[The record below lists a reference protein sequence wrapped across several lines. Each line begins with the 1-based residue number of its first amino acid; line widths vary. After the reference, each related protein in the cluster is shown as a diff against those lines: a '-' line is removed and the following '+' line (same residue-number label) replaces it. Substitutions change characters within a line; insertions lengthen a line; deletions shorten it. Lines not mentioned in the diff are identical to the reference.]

1 MTESA
6 EIVIVGGGHNG
17 LTAAAYL
24 AQAGRSVVVL
34 ERAEA
39 VGGAAVSAAPF
50 PGVDARLSR
59 YSYLVSLLPAR
70 IREDLGLRL
79 TLSRRRYASYTPQ
92 PGTDR
97 GLLIDTADAAAT
109 DASFHSVGA
118 GADVGAYRR
127 WLADTAAL
135 AAAVWPTMLEPLPA
149 ESAVRPRV
157 DPRIWQDLVTTPVG
171 VTLAARFTSD
181 LVRGMV
187 ATDALIGTFATLDD
201 PALTQ
206 NACLL
211 YHVIGG
217 GTGDWDVPVG
227 GMGAVTRALEDAAR
241 RAGADI
247 VTGAEVTAITP
258 DGEVTTRIRDEQQV
272 YAAGTVLANVAPAV
286 LERLL
291 CRPAA
296 SPEGAQIKANVL
308 LTRLPRL
315 KDRSVAP
322 EAAFAGTFHVHEAA
336 SELDAAHASGAGGR
350 LPDPLPLE
358 TYCHS
363 LTDPTILGPELRAA
377 GVQTLTV
384 FGLQA
389 PHRLGLDREAAQ
401 AAVLASID
409 SVLDEPI
416 EDLLVLDGDGR
427 PAIEVR
433 TTADLEA
440 SLGMPGGH
448 IFHGPLSL
456 PWYPDDRP
464 PVTAAERWGVATAD
478 PRILL
483 CGSGSVRGGAVS
495 GLGGYAAARAVLE
508 G

>member
-39 VGGAAVSAAPF
+39 VGGAAVSASPF
-50 PGVDARLSR
+50 AGVDARLSR

-79 TLSRRRYASYTPQ
+79 TLRRRRYASYTPQ

-97 GLLIDTADAAAT
+97 GLLVDTGDHAATAASFAAVGAAADA
-109 DASFHSVGA
+109 
-118 GADVGAYRR
+118 GAYDR

-135 AAAVWPTMLEPLPA
+135 AAAVWPTLLEPLPA
-149 ESAVRPRV
+149 ESAVRQRV
-157 DPRIWQDLVTTPVG
+157 DPRIWQELVATPLG
-171 VTLAARFTSD
+171 ATLAARFASD

-187 ATDALIGTFATLDD
+187 ATDGLIGTFASLDD
-201 PALTQ
+201 PSLAQ
-206 NACLL
+206 NVCLL

-227 GMGAVTRALEDAAR
+227 GMGAVTSALEDAAR
-241 RAGADI
+241 RAGATI

-258 DGEVTTRIRDEQQV
+258 DGEVTASIGGEQRV
-272 YAAGTVLANVAPAV
+272 FAAGTVLAGVAPAV
-286 LERLL
+286 LDRLL
-291 CRPAA
+291 GRRA
-296 SPEGAQIKANVL
+296 SAPEGAQIKANVL
-308 LTRLPRL
+308 LSRLPRL

-322 EAAFAGTFHVHEAA
+322 EAAFAGTFHVHAAA
-336 SELDAAHASGAGGR
+336 SELDAAHAAALGGEV
-350 LPDPLPLE
+350 PDPLPLE

-363 LTDPTILGPELRAA
+363 LTDPTILGPGLRAE

-389 PHRLGLDREAAQ
+389 PHRLGLDRDAAQ

-409 SVLDEPI
+409 GVLDEPI
-416 EDLLVLDGDGR
+416 EDLLLSDADGR

-456 PWYPDDRP
+456 PWRPDDAP
-464 PVTAAERWGVATAD
+464 AGTAAERWGVATAD